1 MDDAFAAADRF
12 LLSQARLLER
22 RLFATV
28 FLGQPAARVVDALR
42 GYQNGDG
49 GFGHALEPDTRCPAS
64 LPIYV
69 EGAFQALAAAAGAGH
84 GPASDGAAE
93 FGSAYS
99 GMLERACDFL
109 AQTAKDAAAGG
120 GVPPALRIIES
131 FPRAAH
137 WTERAYQPS
146 LNPTAGLVGLLYKLG
161 VDHPW
166 RAEGAAY
173 CWHKLD
179 SGELPGDAHA
189 LSETLIFLEHVPDRD
204 RADQHAAV
212 LATTFADMPMLN
224 LDPDTTDYGLSP
236 LHLAPEPGSRW
247 RGLFT
252 NAQIDGHL
260 DRLEA
265 DQQPDGGWPIT
276 WEPPSEAAVWE
287 WRGMVTLQ
295 ALRTLTSYG
304 RLSLPA

>member
-1 MDDAFAAADRF
+1 MDNAFAAADRF
-12 LLSQARLLER
+12 VLSQARLLER

-42 GYQNGDG
+42 GYQNDDG
-49 GFGHALEPDTRCPAS
+49 GFGQALEPDTRCPAS

-69 EGAFQALAAAAGAGH
+69 EVAFQALAAAAAAGH
-84 GPASDGAAE
+84 GPASHGAAE
-93 FGSAYS
+93 FVAAYA
-99 GMLERACDFL
+99 GMVERACDFL
-109 AQTAKDAAAGG
+109 ARTARDAAAGG
-120 GVPPALRIIES
+120 AVPPAFPVIES

-137 WTERAYQPS
+137 WTEWTYQPA
-146 LNPTAGLVGLLYKLG
+146 LNPTAGLVGLLYQLG

-173 CWHKLD
+173 CWQKLD
-179 SGELPGDAHA
+179 SGELPGDAHS
-189 LSETLIFLEHVPDRD
+189 LSETLIFLDHVPDRD
-204 RADQHAAV
+204 RADKHVAV
-212 LATTFADMPMLN
+212 LAATLPNLPMFH
-224 LDPDTTDYGLSP
+224 LDPHATGYGLSP

-247 RGLFT
+247 RELFT
-252 NAQIDGHL
+252 NSQIDGHL

-265 DQQPDGGWPIT
+265 DQQPDGGWPIS
-276 WEPPSEAAVWE
+276 WEPPSDAAVWE

-304 RLSLPA
+304 RLSPPR

>member
-1 MDDAFAAADRF
+1 MGHPAHVIAGTFGKPGDVDREHPPRPWRHC
-12 LLSQARLLER
+12 L
-22 RLFATV
+22 
-28 FLGQPAARVVDALR
+28 
-42 GYQNGDG
+42 
-49 GFGHALEPDTRCPAS
+49 
-64 LPIYV
+64 
-69 EGAFQALAAAAGAGH
+69 
-84 GPASDGAAE
+84 
-93 FGSAYS
+93 
-99 GMLERACDFL
+99 
-109 AQTAKDAAAGG
+109 
-120 GVPPALRIIES
+120 PPAKQPSPHPSQVKS

-137 WTERAYQPS
+137 WTEWTYEPAV
-146 LNPTAGLVGLLYKLG
+146 NPTAGLVGLLYQLG

-173 CWHKLD
+173 CWQKLD

-204 RADQHAAV
+204 RADKHVAA
-212 LATTFADMPMLN
+212 LAATLPDLPMFQ
-224 LDPDTTDYGLSP
+224 LDPHATGYRLSP

-247 RGLFT
+247 RELFT
-252 NAQIDGHL
+252 DAQIDGHL

-265 DQQPDGGWPIT
+265 DQQPDGGWPIS

-304 RLSLPA
+304 RLSTPA

>member
-1 MDDAFAAADRF
+1 MDNPFAVADRF

-28 FLGQPAARVVDALR
+28 FLGQPAARVADALR
-42 GYQNGDG
+42 GYQNDDG

-64 LPIYV
+64 LPVYV
-69 EGAFQALAAAAGAGH
+69 EVAFQALAAAREADHGSAAG
-84 GPASDGAAE
+84 GAAE
-93 FGSAYS
+93 FAAASS
-99 GMLERACDFL
+99 GMIDRACDFL
-109 AQTAKDAAAGG
+109 ARTAAEADAGG
-120 GVPPALRIIES
+120 GVPLALPVIES

-137 WTERAYQPS
+137 WTEWTYEPG
-146 LNPTAGLVGLLYKLG
+146 LNPTAGLTGLLYKLG
-161 VDHPW
+161 VDHSW
-166 RAEGAAY
+166 RTEGTAY
-173 CWHKLD
+173 CWQKLD

-212 LATTFADMPMLN
+212 LAAKLANIPMLS
-224 LDPDTTDYGLSP
+224 LDPDAAGYGLSP

-252 NAQIDGHL
+252 DAQIDRHL
-260 DRLEA
+260 DRLLA
-265 DQQPDGGWPIT
+265 DQQPDGGWPIS
-276 WEPPSEAAVWE
+276 WEPPSEAAMWE

-304 RLSLPA
+304 RLS